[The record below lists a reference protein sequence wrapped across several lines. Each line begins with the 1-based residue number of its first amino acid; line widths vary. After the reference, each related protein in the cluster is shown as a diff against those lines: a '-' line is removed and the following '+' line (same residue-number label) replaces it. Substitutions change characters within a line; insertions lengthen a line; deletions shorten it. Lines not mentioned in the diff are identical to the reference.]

1 MGAELAGEVAIVT
14 GGGRGFGRAIAT
26 ALANAGAAVT
36 ITSRSTDELS
46 NAAAALAERGCRAY
60 AVAGDVTE
68 AEDVRRVVAAGEEQF
83 GAATVFVH
91 AAGVGGPF
99 GPIWENDGGEWWRT
113 QEVHVRGALL
123 YAQALMP
130 RMIASRRGRILHIA
144 SRAGLRVVEN
154 VSAYSLSKA
163 TLIRFTEHIATEGT
177 PHGIR
182 AFAVDPG
189 TVYTDL
195 AASTIASAD
204 AKRWAP
210 SFVEML
216 TRVRDE
222 QDADAGLQ
230 RCANLCLALC
240 TGRHDG
246 LSGRLVSV
254 DDPLPA

>member
-1 MGAELAGEVAIVT
+1 
-14 GGGRGFGRAIAT
+14 
-26 ALANAGAAVT
+26 
-36 ITSRSTDELS
+36 
-46 NAAAALAERGCRAY
+46 
-60 AVAGDVTE
+60 
-68 AEDVRRVVAAGEEQF
+68 
-83 GAATVFVH
+83 
-91 AAGVGGPF
+91 
-99 GPIWENDGGEWWRT
+99 
-113 QEVHVRGALL
+113 
-123 YAQALMP
+123 
-130 RMIASRRGRILHIA
+130 
-144 SRAGLRVVEN
+144 
-154 VSAYSLSKA
+154 
-163 TLIRFTEHIATEGT
+163 
-177 PHGIR
+177 
-182 AFAVDPG
+182 VDPG